1 LIRLGTLVLV
11 CAVAICLVSVNAALL
26 SAQSSTATPLPSK
39 KPASSSTPS
48 SNASSSTSKSTPSSS
63 AAGSAS
69 SPAKRPFVGP
79 VKSAPSADSATA
91 LAEISF
97 VHGGTEPFAVA
108 GYRIGQRALQEFKLT
123 RGSILIEVEHH
134 APDDVQWA
142 SIVDGVQVATG
153 VSPGKL
159 NLHIVKSP
167 VGDVSTLIRDR
178 RTGKTLVFRLAPQFT
193 AHFAGLTHDKLDA
206 AGVDVM
212 ALPDDQIFVVAT
224 SQ

>member
-1 LIRLGTLVLV
+1 
-11 CAVAICLVSVNAALL
+11 VAAFAILSNAA
-26 SAQSSTATPLPSK
+26 SAEAQRSTSGTPTIAKPAPAAASPNA
-39 KPASSSTPS
+39 PASS
-48 SNASSSTSKSTPSSS
+48 
-63 AAGSAS
+63 
-69 SPAKRPFVGP
+69 KRPFVGP
-79 VKSAPSADSATA
+79 VKPAPSADSATA

-123 RGSILIEVEHH
+123 RGSILVEVEHH

-159 NLHIVKSP
+159 NLHLMKSP
-167 VGDVSTLIRDR
+167 VGDVSTVIRDR

-193 AHFAGLTHDKLDA
+193 AHFAGLSHDRLDA

-212 ALPDDQIFVVAT
+212 SLPDEQIFVMAT

>member
-1 LIRLGTLVLV
+1 MIRPGTLVLV
-11 CAVAICLVSVNAALL
+11 CAVAVCLVSAARV
-26 SAQSSTATPLPSK
+26 SAQSSTTAPTK
-39 KPASSSTPS
+39 KSASS
-48 SNASSSTSKSTPSSS
+48 ATPSSS
-63 AAGSAS
+63 NSTSSAAANTAAS
-69 SPAKRPFVGP
+69 SAAKRPFVGP
-79 VKSAPSADSATA
+79 VKPAPSADSATA

-108 GYRIGQRALQEFKLT
+108 GYRIGQRALQEFKLA

-159 NLHIVKSP
+159 NLRIVKSP
-167 VGDVSTLIRDR
+167 VGDVSTVIRDR
-178 RTGKTLVFRLAPQFT
+178 RTGKALVFRLAPQFT
-193 AHFAGLTHDKLDA
+193 AHFAGLTHDRLDP